1 MMPEFYHV
9 DRVTGRLKSGQVIE
23 FLYAKSEIKDRT
35 NRADIY
41 TSMFP
46 NGVTYH
52 GWEYLLNDKRVQPH
66 QDKLGMI
73 EILAEFIRRSDY
85 PERISRFQS
94 FFACKTL
101 EDAKRFISLYPIT
114 TPEGET
120 KCQGD
125 IWLVQCDRVA
135 FEGDMT
141 YLGLGDCW
149 LDAITRLKLYWAGE
163 RGQDQ
168 APLLEVLLKP
178 PVTVVKKI
186 KTLL

>member
-1 MMPEFYHV
+1 
-9 DRVTGRLKSGQVIE
+9 
-23 FLYAKSEIKDRT
+23 
-35 NRADIY
+35 
-41 TSMFP
+41 
-46 NGVTYH
+46 
-52 GWEYLLNDKRVQPH
+52 
-66 QDKLGMI
+66 MI

-101 EDAKRFISLYPIT
+101 EDAERFISLYPIT
-114 TPEGET
+114 TPEGE
-120 KCQGD
+120 KKYQGD

-141 YLGLGDCW
+141 YLGLGECW

-163 RGQDQ
+163 KGLAQ
-168 APLLEVLLKP
+168 PSLTEVLLKP
-178 PVTVVKKI
+178 PVTVVKKL